1 MVFGHKCVMCG
12 KDANIHH
19 TEDNEYHKEILNQWL
34 CTKCNSA
41 ICDLKYVLYEMEK
54 EEVDA

>member
-1 MVFGHKCVMCG
+1 MCG

-19 TEDNEYHKEILNQWL
+19 TEDNEYHREIINRWL

-54 EEVDA
+54 AEVSP